1 MHPQARLGRV
11 ARSSVRFCALVSF
24 VACDRVDSRES
35 EAAFAGDVI
44 ATSAEVGGAYSI
56 LPLDSG
62 SFAVASDPQTGLVMV
77 HDARGSGS
85 QAIGRIGQGPGEYQF
100 AWELERKADS
110 ILIFDATGRVLV
122 FDSQRRFVRQ
132 FDSAIRSGFG
142 TMTMRHDTLIFS
154 AAIRDRERFGFP
166 LHVVSPE
173 GAYVRSFGAED
184 RSISRIGEALLVA
197 KATDSSVWLARSH
210 RYELEHWHIDGRLLS
225 RVRVDRDYF
234 PPREPTRSKP
244 LEQERPLTNIQDI
257 GVIPGVGLSVLLT
270 RARSDWV
277 GSGNTDETAD
287 HSHGLGKE
295 TTAKSPSLGSRLQ
308 WVEQVI
314 EVIDPEDG
322 RLIASHRLG
331 SESFFVGL
339 REDAAIGVR
348 EDRDGIERAVFMK
361 VRSIPSTR
369 RER

>member
-1 MHPQARLGRV
+1 MHPQAHLGRV
-11 ARSSVRFCALVSF
+11 ARSSVRLCAVVSF
-24 VACDRVDSRES
+24 VACGGIDSRAS
-35 EAAFAGDVI
+35 EAAYAGDVI
-44 ATSAEVGGAYSI
+44 VTSAEVGGAYSI

-62 SFAVASDPQTGLVMV
+62 SFAVASDPQTGLVMMY
-77 HDARGSGS
+77 DARDSVS
-85 QAIGRIGQGPGEYQF
+85 HAIGRVGQGPGEYEL
-100 AWELERKADS
+100 AWGLERKADS
-110 ILIFDATGRVLV
+110 ILIFDASGRVLV
-122 FDSQRRFVRQ
+122 FDLQRRFVRQ
-132 FDSAIRSGFG
+132 FRSELQAGFE
-142 TMTMRHDTLIFS
+142 TIAMRHDTLLVS
-154 AAIRDRERFGFP
+154 ASMRDRERFGFP

-184 RSISRIGEALLVA
+184 RSTSRIGEVFFLA

-244 LEQERPLTNIQDI
+244 LEQERPLTNIKDI

-277 GSGNTDETAD
+277 ASVKTDETAE
-287 HSHGLGKE
+287 HSNGLGKE
-295 TTAKSPSLGSRLQ
+295 TTAKSPSLGSRLR
-308 WVEQVI
+308 WVEQII
-314 EVIDPEDG
+314 EIIDPEDG
-322 RLIASHRLG
+322 HLIASHRLD

-339 REDAAIGVR
+339 REDAAVGVR
-348 EDRDGIERAVFMK
+348 EDRDGIERAVFVK
-361 VRSIPSTR
+361 VRSVPSLR